1 MMDGFTAMNG
11 GGERV
16 SENGV
21 LEEDESLGDHILEE
35 MESFFLDI
43 DERLIISRMVSDS
56 VIKGV
61 VNAVEE
67 QAAERIAQKE
77 SEVVGLKKKLS
88 RLGVGLDEAKRLW
101 SSVRCSEPRDDVTH
115 HCLDG
120 VMEKNGTV
128 KLVDRLRFELHEQL
142 NQLKKEINKIRGPSS
157 IRRFSSG
164 SDLMGLGGILQE
176 SVPGRWIYV
185 DKAFD
190 SLKVTMDSFCTR
202 IETMDRLSK
211 AANTHSEWLEEQEF
225 QLEIERMVIR
235 NCIQSLQQEFEQ
247 KLCGICESESI
258 NSLNQFKEISS
269 LREDLDSIF
278 RTLAVYETG
287 TLISHGSLE
296 HTEDWCHNKRAE
308 HIHLKLSTDHS
319 PPSAVEENGKH
330 EDSKSAKPDSLDS
343 ASLKSM
349 SKDDLITYITKMRR
363 NHESQVQEKTE
374 ENFCLRRELLNLKE
388 RGSSFSLK
396 KDKDFDLLKK
406 KIPDVVTK
414 LNEILDGNEKLRQ
427 FSENIE
433 SLSSFKDRL
442 DFLQTENSQLKDMLT
457 EKKKEVKSLSSQLSV
472 AMEKSS
478 QQQLT
483 EESLLRTVQKL
494 EDDVGDAH
502 AEVSIINDL
511 YKCLFEDT
519 ESKCRFITEELH
531 LKNGF
536 MQETYEVILKDTVDS
551 VQASYGL
558 KIEEANIEAVKM
570 QGLLDINQI
579 IFKEALVDADEALKL
594 KAAENKKLISEI
606 HVLKSEVEGKENL
619 VKEATDA
626 LEQEKRKMESASEQ
640 LDNLRAKADNQC
652 KLIGENS
659 KELDVTKGNLV
670 AAEKEIEKYKKQI
683 YELDQNLEQK
693 MNELGEIDKEKRELC
708 TVAEK
713 LQDALKC
720 YEAKERETTK
730 QMELTVNLVH
740 KLLKMVTDLEA
751 SVNED
756 ISRNCSRL
764 ESMNSE
770 FCFLK
775 NKANAL
781 KTMGLVYK
789 QKLETKSSNLANAE
803 AEVDL
808 LGDEVDTL
816 LRLLERI
823 YVALD
828 HYSHILQHYP
838 GIMEILKLVRKE
850 LTGDSRKL
858 V

>member
-1 MMDGFTAMNG
+1 MMEGFTFMDG
-11 GGERV
+11 GGE
-16 SENGV
+16 NGV
-21 LEEDESLGDHILEE
+21 EKEDERLGDHIIEE
-35 MESFFLDI
+35 MESIFLDIDEI

-56 VIKGV
+56 VIKGM

-67 QAAERIAQKE
+67 QAAERVAQKE
-77 SEVVGLKKKLS
+77 SEVVGLKEKLS
-88 RLGVGLDEAKRLW
+88 SLGVGLGEGKMLSYSPRQG
-101 SSVRCSEPRDDVTH
+101 VRQ

-120 VMEKNGTV
+120 VMDKNGATEPVDSV
-128 KLVDRLRFELHEQL
+128 KFELLEQL
-142 NQLKKEINKIRGPSS
+142 DKLKEEINKIRGSS
-157 IRRFSSG
+157 SLRRFSSG
-164 SDLMGLGGILQE
+164 SDLVGLGGILQE
-176 SVPGRWIYV
+176 NVPGRWIYV
-185 DKAFD
+185 DEAFD
-190 SLKVTMDSFCTR
+190 SLKGTMDQ
-202 IETMDRLSK
+202 LSK
-211 AANTHSEWLEEQEF
+211 GITHSEWREEQEF
-225 QLEIERMVIR
+225 QLEIERMVIH
-235 NCIQSLQQEFEQ
+235 NCIQSLHLEFEL
-247 KLCGICESESI
+247 KLCGICESESR
-258 NSLNQFKEISS
+258 NSFNQFNEIST
-269 LREDLDSIF
+269 LRQDLDSIF

-308 HIHLKLSTDHS
+308 HMHLKLSTDHLPAS
-319 PPSAVEENGKH
+319 TVEENGKH
-330 EDSKSAKPDSLDS
+330 EDSKSTKPDNLDS
-343 ASLKSM
+343 ALLKNM

-433 SLSSFKDRL
+433 SLNNFKDRL
-442 DFLQTENSQLKDMLT
+442 DFLQTENHQLKDMLT

-483 EESLLRTVQKL
+483 KKSLLRSVQKL

-502 AEVSIINDL
+502 AEVSIVQDV
-511 YKCLFEDT
+511 YKCLFEDM
-519 ESKCRFITEELH
+519 ESKCRFITEELY
-531 LKNGF
+531 LKYGF

-558 KIEEANIEAVKM
+558 KIEEANIESVM
-570 QGLLDINQI
+570 LQELLDIHQI

-606 HVLKSEVEGKENL
+606 HMLKSEVEEKENL
-619 VKEATDA
+619 IKEATDA

-640 LDNLRAKADNQC
+640 LDNLRAKADNQY

-693 MNELGEIDKEKRELC
+693 MNELGEIDIERRELC
-708 TVAEK
+708 TIAEK
-713 LQDALKC
+713 QQDAMKC

-730 QMELTVNLVH
+730 QMESTVNLVH
-740 KLLKMVTDLEA
+740 KLLKMVTGLEA

-789 QKLETKSSNLANAE
+789 QRLETKSSNLANAE

>member
-1 MMDGFTAMNG
+1 MMESFTVLNG

-16 SENGV
+16 CENGFK
-21 LEEDESLGDHILEE
+21 EEGDSLGDHILEE

-77 SEVVGLKKKLS
+77 SEVVGLKEKLGS
-88 RLGVGLDEAKRLW
+88 LCVGLDETKKMW
-101 SSVRCSEPRDDVTH
+101 YSVRCNGPREDVAH
-115 HCLDG
+115 RCLDG
-120 VMEKNGTV
+120 FMEKNGAMKPV
-128 KLVDRLRFELHEQL
+128 DSLKLELHEQL
-142 NQLKKEINKIRGPSS
+142 NQLRKEINKIRGPSS
-157 IRRFSSG
+157 LRRFSSG
-164 SDLMGLGGILQE
+164 SDLVGLGGILQE
-176 SVPGRWIYV
+176 NVPGRWIYV

-190 SLKVTMDSFCTR
+190 SLKDTMDSFCRR

-211 AANTHSEWLEEQEF
+211 ATTHSEWQEEQEF
-225 QLEIERMVIR
+225 QLEIEWMVVR
-235 NCIQSLQQEFEQ
+235 NRIQSLQQEFEQ
-247 KLCGICESESI
+247 KLCGVCESESR
-258 NSLNQFKEISS
+258 NSCNQFKEISS
-269 LREDLDSIF
+269 LRQDLDSIF

-308 HIHLKLSTDHS
+308 HIHLKLSTDHLPAS
-319 PPSAVEENGKH
+319 TVEENGKH
-330 EDSKSAKPDSLDS
+330 EDSKITKPDNLDS

-406 KIPDVVTK
+406 KIPDVVSK

-433 SLSSFKDRL
+433 SLNSFKDRL
-442 DFLQTENSQLKDMLT
+442 DFLQTENHQLKDMLT
-457 EKKKEVKSLSSQLSV
+457 DKNKEVKSLSSQLSV

-502 AEVSIINDL
+502 AEVSTIQDV
-511 YKCLFEDT
+511 YKCLLEDM
-519 ESKCRFITEELH
+519 ESKCRFITEDLH
-531 LKNGF
+531 LKSGF
-536 MQETYEVILKDTVDS
+536 MQEIYEVILKDTVDS
-551 VQASYGL
+551 VQASNGL
-558 KIEEANIEAVKM
+558 KIEEANIKSVMM

-579 IFKEALVDADEALKL
+579 IFKEALVDADEALKH
-594 KAAENKKLISEI
+594 KASENKKLIYEI
-606 HVLKSEVEGKENL
+606 HTLKSKVEEKENL
-619 VKEATDA
+619 IKGAADA
-626 LEQEKRKMESASEQ
+626 LEQEKRKMESASEE
-640 LDNLRAKADNQC
+640 LDNLRAQADSQQ
-652 KLIGENS
+652 KWIVENS
-659 KELDVTKGNLV
+659 KELGVTKSNLV
-670 AAEKEIEKYKKQI
+670 AAAKEIEKYIKQI

-693 MNELGEIDKEKRELC
+693 RNELGEIDKERRELC
-708 TVAEK
+708 AVIEK
-713 LQDALKC
+713 QQDALKC
-720 YEAKERETTK
+720 NEAKERETTK
-730 QMELTVNLVH
+730 QMESTVNLVH
-740 KLLKMVTDLEA
+740 KLLTMVTDLEA

-764 ESMNSE
+764 ESMSSE

-775 NKANAL
+775 NKASAL

-789 QKLETKSSNLANAE
+789 QRLETKSSNLANAE

-850 LTGDSRKL
+850 LTGDSRKHH
-858 V
+858 